1 MTFPAASHGHS
12 RVPAPPAS
20 LGLVGFRQLLPNLS
34 SVDTP
39 CEVPDPAGGRPAGV
53 SRLAGDALQ
62 GSSHP
67 AVTQAPLDQGQSLG
81 SGPPPFPALR
91 LSPLCCGTSDCAKDR
106 KKAGSPAL
114 TGARPAAVPKTL
126 LLNPKEQ

>member
-1 MTFPAASHGHS
+1 MTFPTASRGHS
-12 RVPAPPAS
+12 GVPAPPAS

-34 SVDTP
+34 SVAHAVRGTGP
-39 CEVPDPAGGRPAGV
+39 

-91 LSPLCCGTSDCAKDR
+91 LAP
-106 KKAGSPAL
+106 
-114 TGARPAAVPKTL
+114 TL
-126 LLNPKEQ
+126 PRNQRLREGPKEGRLFGPDQGPARRRSEDASSES

>member
-1 MTFPAASHGHS
+1 MTFPAASRGHS
-12 RVPAPPAS
+12 GVPAPPAS

-34 SVDTP
+34 SVAHAVRGTGP
-39 CEVPDPAGGRPAGV
+39 

-81 SGPPPFPALR
+81 LGPPPFPALR